1 MQCGWLIDKFGVRW
15 QIFPVEIA
23 KWHTSTNQK
32 KKQAMTEAM
41 WKMVKLDAKKL
52 KRAFDRA

>member
-1 MQCGWLIDKFGVRW
+1 MRLAPGAGALRL
-15 QIFPVEIA
+15 PMLEE
-23 KWHTSTNQK
+23 
-32 KKQAMTEAM
+32 QAMTETM